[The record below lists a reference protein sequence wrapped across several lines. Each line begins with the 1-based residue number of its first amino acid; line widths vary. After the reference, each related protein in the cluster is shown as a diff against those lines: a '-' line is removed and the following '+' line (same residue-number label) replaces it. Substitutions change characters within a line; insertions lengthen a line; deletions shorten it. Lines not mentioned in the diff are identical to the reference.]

1 MRRAARTD
9 ANQTQVIIAL
19 RAAGATVQ
27 SLSAVGDGV
36 PDLLVGY
43 KGVTYLLEVKDGD
56 KVPSKRMLTPDQIEW
71 HERWLGG
78 TLAVVEHPDA
88 ALRLIGAI
96 NA

>member
-27 SLSAVGDGV
+27 NLSAVGDGV

-43 KGVTYLLEVKDGD
+43 KGVTYLLEVKDGN

-96 NA
+96 N